1 MLENNGGGSGMTTDK
16 ETETTILELLKG
28 FIISRG

>member
-16 ETETTILELLKG
+16 KTETTILELLKG